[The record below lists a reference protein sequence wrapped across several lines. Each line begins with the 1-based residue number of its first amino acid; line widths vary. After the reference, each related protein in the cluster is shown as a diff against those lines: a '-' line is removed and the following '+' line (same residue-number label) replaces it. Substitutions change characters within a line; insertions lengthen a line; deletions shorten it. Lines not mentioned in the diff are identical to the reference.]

1 MSFLNGNKFADRQ
14 AAAAKARKEM
24 AEKFLANSKYDPA
37 DPAVVE
43 RETKRKAILEARK
56 VRDVERAKRK
66 AEQEAA
72 DAVRRAAEEAARQE
86 QLRLEAL
93 AREAE
98 AQRHREEDERL
109 EYERKLERD

>member
-14 AAAAKARKEM
+14 ANAAKARKTM

-66 AEQEAA
+66 AEQAA
-72 DAVRRAAEEAARQE
+72 AAAVRGAGEEAARQE
-86 QLRLEAL
+86 QLKLEAL

-98 AQRHREEDERL
+98 A
-109 EYERKLERD
+109 